1 MVGKLKLLPPNPYI
15 KKVERE
21 FGDVIYSLERKC
33 DLPPR
38 SLFLQMGLHL
48 YKFSLEE
55 LFICNRFDIAKIDQ
69 YSLNRNLVYD
79 ELYSLVNYLKTDMQV
94 YQALQKESGASGTSS
109 KLESVRGTYCETG
122 EAEQFSEI
130 SFGTVPPDI
139 GRAIQEKIHYIRT
152 ARNDTSYQ
160 FGLYRKNHDVPFAYA
175 AFSLL
180 DRHYLENLPQ
190 LKNTPPSSVYVLTRA
205 YAFPNSPRNAM
216 TVLYSQCFDVLK
228 KNAGAS
234 YVLTALNQNLG
245 FSAASLSAANFELVA
260 FSPMKYYYLDGLY
273 STRRKVECSGKSCTT
288 QKFQSGSIMW
298 FGKSLTG
305 ESEEN
310 SNLPLVVT
318 DEMYDLH

>member
-1 MVGKLKLLPPNPYI
+1 MAGKLDLLPPNPYI
-15 KKVERE
+15 KKLERE
-21 FGDVIYSLERKC
+21 FGNVIDFLEHKY

-55 LFICNRFDIAKIDQ
+55 LFICNHFDMAKIDQ
-69 YSLNRNLVYD
+69 YSLNRNLIHD
-79 ELYSLVNYLKTDMQV
+79 ELHSLANYLKTDMQV
-94 YQALQKESGASGTSS
+94 YQVLHKESGASSARS
-109 KLESVRGTYCETG
+109 KLEFIRGTCCEIGETG
-122 EAEQFSEI
+122 QFSEV
-130 SFGTVPPDI
+130 SFDTVPSDI
-139 GRAIQEKIHYIRT
+139 GQSIQEKIHYIRT
-152 ARNDTSYQ
+152 ARIDTAYH

-180 DRHYLENLPQ
+180 DRHYLANLPQ
-190 LKNTPPSSVYVLTRA
+190 LRNISPSSAYVLTRA

-216 TVLYSQCFDVLK
+216 TVLYSQCFDALR

-245 FSAASLSAANFELVA
+245 FSAASLSATNFELVA
-260 FSPMKYYYLDGLY
+260 FSPMKYYYLDGHY
-273 STRRKVECSGKSCTT
+273 STRRKVEHSGKNCMS

-305 ESEEN
+305 KSDEN
-310 SNLPLVVT
+310 SNSPLVVT